1 MSFRLVSSGGSVT
14 DPTVINVAGSGTI
27 HPGECVDWARDAD
40 YLVAPSTSA
49 STSTMVF
56 GIGAGYIQGESD
68 SFVKVIPFASGQL
81 WEADCAN
88 AATTGQ
94 IGVRQA
100 LSASDRTLI
109 HNQGTDNVD
118 HSGVFLPLAM
128 TGSTSGS
135 GKLIGR
141 FIFTDDVIGQGSST
155 FI

>member
-1 MSFRLVSSGGSVT
+1 MSFKLVQSGGSVT
-14 DPTVINVAGSGTI
+14 DAAFINVTGSGTI
-27 HPGECVDWARDAD
+27 HSGECVDWTRDAD

-56 GIGAGYIQGESD
+56 GIGQSYIQGESD
-68 SFVKVIPFASGQL
+68 SFVKVVPFASGQL
-81 WEADCAN
+81 WQADCAN
-88 AATTGQ
+88 VATTGQ

-100 LSASDRTLI
+100 LSASDRTYI
-109 HNQGTDNVD
+109 HNQETDNVD
-118 HSGVFLPLAM
+118 GTGVFLPLYM

-141 FIFTDDVIGQGSST
+141 FIYTDDIVGQNSST